1 MVDKMGKFDWRK
13 QYAIKAK
20 HDSEFNWIPEIP
32 GIYLWTRKDEEIN
45 KTYFYIGQAIN
56 LKNRHFDY
64 YQLQCGLAYPGRH
77 FEASLKAHKDWK
89 YEILEKC
96 PRDVQDVKH
105 WLNTREAFLIKEY
118 MKKDNY
124 ITRNDSLTG
133 RDVVTSNKKRVDKI
147 EASYKT
153 KLKTLLKRLEF
164 RTDNNCIVIKCKR
177 NKDLSINKVSE
188 AAMTEFIK
196 WLEEINK

>member
-1 MVDKMGKFDWRK
+1 MNNKFDWKK

-20 HDSEFNWIPEIP
+20 HDREYSWIPEIP
-32 GIYLWTRKDEEIN
+32 GIYLWTRCDEKIN
-45 KTYFYIGQAIN
+45 KIYFYIGQAIN

-64 YQLQCGLAYPGRH
+64 YKLQCGLSYPGRH

-96 PRDVQDVKH
+96 PRDVMDIKH

-147 EASYKT
+147 EATYKT

-164 RTDNNCIVIKCKR
+164 KTDDNLILIKIKK
-177 NKDLSINKVSE
+177 NKDGSNNKVSE
-188 AAMTEFIK
+188 AALIQLIK
-196 WLEEINK
+196 WFEEINK